1 MNKINSKLRLML
13 SLAVVFAAFATVAV
27 VAPRAS
33 AGGPLFVA
41 NGQPTRWP
49 RTLVQ
54 GGPLNLKTVDE
65 SGRVLYRVD
74 SGPLGPLSNTRAV
87 GLVDRIFREYSEIPT
102 ANIDFV
108 NAGPILDPV
117 SGTPIDVDSTNFG
130 KISKS
135 NSFQN
140 AIVFDSDGSITGGGG
155 VLGFFTFL
163 QLDEA
168 TNTLREGLVALNG
181 AAINTVGE
189 VPFLGVFTHEF
200 GHFAGPLDHAQING
214 LIASDRT
221 GNTLPAGFTQAQA
234 FDLYAPF
241 TETLYPFIFNPPVG
255 SVFLNSGNFRSSGFW
270 IASLDLDTRNAL
282 SNLYPEPGY
291 RATDPGSP
299 NGAIEGRV
307 LIRTSSGDFP
317 ISGVNVVARRISR
330 GAYPPPPGAQAFPG
344 FPGTQIQLDPDGV
357 PNTPPDQDV
366 TDPLATSTSAVTGL
380 EFGSGVYRIDGLPPG
395 QYSIEIQQ
403 ITSRAVGGSGIGPL
417 GQQLPIPAPE
427 FFNGPR
433 ESGDSSD
440 MPGDFQPILVTAGGV
455 NSGIDII
462 LNGFSTAAVTLAD
475 EREPNDK
482 TKKAQRL
489 DLPVEVSGT
498 AAFND
503 PSVLRLTGLP
513 DGSSEQIEDLYKF
526 TLSAPKLV
534 YVLLRPVGGTA
545 SSDLDLLLFDS
556 TLGKKK
562 VAFDSSTIVAFSA
575 GGTATEALGVT
586 LPAGDYF
593 VGVSAFDGTSVGYK
607 LAVLTGQ

>member
-1 MNKINSKLRLML
+1 MTKHSSKLRLML
-13 SLAVVFAAFATVAV
+13 SLAFVFAAIAII
-27 VAPRAS
+27 APRAR
-33 AGGPLFVA
+33 AGGPLLVA

-102 ANIDFV
+102 ASIDFV
-108 NAGPILDPV
+108 NAGSILDPDT
-117 SGTPIDVDSTNFG
+117 GAPLDVDGTNFG

-135 NSFQN
+135 RSFQN
-140 AIVFDSDGSITGGGG
+140 AIIFDSDGAITGGGG
-155 VLGFFTFL
+155 VLGFFTFI
-163 QLDEA
+163 QLDQP
-168 TNTLREGLVALNG
+168 TNTLREGLVVLNG
-181 AAINTVGE
+181 AAISTLGE
-189 VPFLGVFTHEF
+189 IPFLGVFTHEF

-221 GNTLPAGFTQAQA
+221 GETLPAGFTQSQA

-241 TETLYPFIFNPPVG
+241 TETLYPFIFNPPGG
-255 SVFLNSGNFRSSGFW
+255 SVFLSSGGFRSSGFW
-270 IASLDLDTRNAL
+270 VASLDLDTKNAL
-282 SNLYPEPGY
+282 SNLYPAPGY
-291 RATDPGSP
+291 RATDPGSQ

-330 GAYPPPPGAQAFPG
+330 GAYPPPAGAQAFPG
-344 FPGTQIQLDPDGV
+344 FPGTQIQVDLDGV
-357 PNTPPDQDV
+357 PGTPPDQDV
-366 TDPLATSTSAVTGL
+366 TDPLATSSSAVTGL
-380 EFGSGVYRIDGLPPG
+380 EFGTGAYRIDGLPPG

-403 ITSRAVGGSGIGPL
+403 INSRAVGGSGIGPL
-417 GQQLPIPAPE
+417 SEQLPILVPE
-427 FFNGPR
+427 FYNGSR

-440 MPGDFQPILVTAGGV
+440 IPGDFQPILVTPGRV

-462 LNGFSTAAVTLAD
+462 LNGFSSAAVTLAD

-489 DLPVEVSGT
+489 DLPAEISGS

-503 PSVLRLTGLP
+503 PSVLRLTGFP
-513 DGSSEQIEDLYKF
+513 DGSSDQIEDIYKF
-526 TLSAPKLV
+526 TLTAPKVV
-534 YVLLRPVGGTA
+534 YILLRPVGGTA
-545 SSDLDLLLFDS
+545 SSDLDLYLFDS
-556 TLGKKK
+556 SLGKKR
-562 VAFDSSTIVAFSA
+562 VAFNSSTIIAFSA
-575 GGTATEALGVT
+575 GETATEAIGIEL
-586 LPAGDYF
+586 ASGDYF
-593 VGVSAFDGTSVGYK
+593 IGVSAFDGTSVGYR
-607 LAVLTGQ
+607 LAVLTSQ

>member
-1 MNKINSKLRLML
+1 MNKLGSKLRLML
-13 SLAVVFAAFATVAV
+13 ALAVVFAAFAI
-27 VAPRAS
+27 VAPRAR

-41 NGQPTRWP
+41 DGKPTKWP

-65 SGRVLYRVD
+65 SGHVLYRVD
-74 SGPLGPLSNTRAV
+74 SGPLGTLSNTRAV
-87 GLVDRIFREYSEIPT
+87 GLVDRIFRLYSEIPT

-108 NAGPILDPV
+108 NAGPILDPAT
-117 SGTPIDVDSTNFG
+117 GAPIDVDGTNFG
-130 KISKS
+130 RIRSS
-135 NSFQN
+135 RSFQN
-140 AIVFDSDGSITGGGG
+140 AIIFDSDGSITGGGG
-155 VLGFFTFL
+155 VLGFFSFV
-163 QLDEA
+163 QLDQP
-168 TNTLREGLVALNG
+168 TNTLREGMVALNG
-181 AAINTVGE
+181 AAISTLGE

-200 GHFAGPLDHAQING
+200 GHFAGPLDHAQVNG

-221 GNTLPAGFTQAQA
+221 GETLPPGFTQAQA

-241 TETLYPFIFNPPVG
+241 TETLYPFLFNPPGG
-255 SVFLNSGNFRSSGFW
+255 SIFLSSGSFRSSGFW

-344 FPGTQIQLDPDGV
+344 FPGTQIQVDSDGV

-366 TDPLATSTSAVTGL
+366 TDPLATSSSAVTGL
-380 EFGSGVYRIDGLPPG
+380 EFGQGAYHIDGLPPG
-395 QYSIEIQQ
+395 QYSIEVQQ
-403 ITSRAVGGSGIGPL
+403 INSRAVGGSGIGPL
-417 GQQLPIPAPE
+417 DVQLPIPVPE
-427 FFNGPR
+427 FYSGPR

-440 MPGDFQPILVTAGGV
+440 TPGDVQPIVVTAGSV

-462 LNGFSTAAVTLAD
+462 LNGFSSSTVTLAD

-489 DLPVEVSGT
+489 DPPVEISGT

-513 DGSSEQIEDLYKF
+513 GGDSDQIEDVYKF
-526 TLSAPKLV
+526 TLTAPKVV
-534 YVLLRPVGGTA
+534 YILLRPVGGTA
-545 SSDLDLLLFDS
+545 SSDLDLYLFDS
-556 TLGKKK
+556 TLGKKR
-562 VAFDSSTIVAFSA
+562 VAFDSSTVLAFSA
-575 GGTATEALGVT
+575 GDTATEVIGVT
-586 LPAGDYF
+586 LAPGDYF
-593 VGVSAFDGTSVGYK
+593 IGVSAFDGTSVGYK
-607 LAVLTGQ
+607 LAVLTAQ